1 MEQILPLN
9 KSIAFIPMDEYL
21 ELLKMKEEIIKN
33 EKIIT
38 FEIEKDKYHTK
49 TIEFAYITKDDS
61 ISEISV
67 INNNLYDEITNLR
80 SIIKANNDK
89 FNNIESQNRDLSAM
103 LSNFERTIT
112 SLTNEIKINEENKDV
127 YYSRCFKLETELSET
142 DLELALLKD
151 MSIFEILKWKFNK
164 NINQNDGKNSIS

>member
-38 FEIEKDKYHTK
+38 FEIEKDPYHTK
-49 TIEFAYITKDDS
+49 TIDFAYITKDDV
-61 ISEISV
+61 ISEISD

-80 SIIKANNDK
+80 SIIKTNNDK
-89 FNNIESQNRDLSAM
+89 FTNIESQNRDLSAR
-103 LSNFERTIT
+103 LYFFENGYKNIT
-112 SLTNEIKINEENKDV
+112 EDITKLNTKCNDMVVSEVELT
-127 YYSRCFKLETELSET
+127 Y
-142 DLELALLKD
+142 LKD
-151 MSIFEILKWKFNK
+151 MNIFGLLKWKLK
-164 NINQNDGKNSIS
+164 KYKSK

>member
-1 MEQILPLN
+1 MEQILPIN

-49 TIEFAYITKDDS
+49 TIEFAYITKDDA
-61 ISEISV
+61 ISEISD

-80 SIIKANNDK
+80 SIIKTNNDK
-89 FNNIESQNRDLSAM
+89 FNNIESQNRDLTAK
-103 LSNFERTIT
+103 LYFFENGYKNVTEDISKLNT
-112 SLTNEIKINEENKDV
+112 KCNDMVVTEVELT
-127 YYSRCFKLETELSET
+127 Y
-142 DLELALLKD
+142 LKD
-151 MSIFEILKWKFNK
+151 MNIFELLKWKFNK
-164 NINQNDGKNSIS
+164 NIKQNDGKNNIS

>member
-9 KSIAFIPMDEYL
+9 NRIAFIPMDEYL

-49 TIEFAYITKDDS
+49 TIEFAYITKDDA
-61 ISEISV
+61 ISEISD

-80 SIIKANNDK
+80 SIIKTNNDK
-89 FNNIESQNRDLSAM
+89 FNNIESLNRDLTAK
-103 LSNFERTIT
+103 LYFFENGYKNIT
-112 SLTNEIKINEENKDV
+112 EDITKLNTKCNDMVVSEVELT
-127 YYSRCFKLETELSET
+127 Y
-142 DLELALLKD
+142 LKD
-151 MSIFEILKWKFNK
+151 MNIFGLLKWKLK
-164 NINQNDGKNSIS
+164 KYKSK